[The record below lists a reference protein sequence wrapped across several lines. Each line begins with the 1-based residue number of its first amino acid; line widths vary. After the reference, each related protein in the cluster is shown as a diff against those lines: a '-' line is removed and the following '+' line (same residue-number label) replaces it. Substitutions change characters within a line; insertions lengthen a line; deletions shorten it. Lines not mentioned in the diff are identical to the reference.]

1 MAETYVLAMRRPVQR
16 RRESS
21 PGFVRNLRTWLVMV
35 LYREHG
41 LVNLVELIPSLAS
54 RKLESS

>member
-1 MAETYVLAMRRPVQR
+1 VQR